1 MNTLNAVLRNKLLMP
16 HNCINYY
23 RKYNLP
29 MNLPMPSLEQLLTGG
44 LENSLSN
51 STDQDK
57 AVASEGMRDDAKMFR
72 ERM

>member
-1 MNTLNAVLRNKLLMP
+1 
-16 HNCINYY
+16 
-23 RKYNLP
+23 

-44 LENSLSN
+44 LENSHSN